1 MRLISGLFVFFLGFA
16 AGGWVFHDVQPR
28 TWFTVKDAKVHA
40 SHAQLLGYMGS
51 AIMRRA
57 PGVIPGVVMETDRT
71 VAMKYPVPGMDK
83 DHYVIVPKRDIRDVA
98 QLAKGDEA
106 SLVDAFAVIGKLAR
120 QTKMDHY
127 KVVTNSPAEQD
138 VGYLHFHL
146 VKVDPKERKFPFQQ
160 KKKEDTTPN
169 D

>member
-1 MRLISGLFVFFLGFA
+1 MKKALFAFILGLVLGAWLFR
-16 AGGWVFHDVQPR
+16 DVQPR
-28 TWFTVKDAKVHA
+28 HPFAARRPHSPA
-40 SHAQLLGYMGS
+40 SYEEVLGYLGS
-51 AIMRRA
+51 AA
-57 PGVIPGVVMETDRT
+57 
-71 VAMKYPVPGMDK
+71 MDK

>member
-1 MRLISGLFVFFLGFA
+1 MRFFAGLFVFFLGFA

-28 TWFTVKDAKVHA
+28 TWLTVKDGKVKA

-57 PGVIPGVVMETDRT
+57 PGVIPDVVMETDKSI
-71 VAMKYPVPGMDK
+71 AMKYPVPGMDK

-106 SLVDAFAVIGKLAR
+106 SLIDAFAVIGKLAR
-120 QTKMDHY
+120 QTRMEHY

-146 VKVDPKERKFPFQQ
+146 VKVDPKERKFPWPR
-160 KKKEDTTPN
+160 KVPDTTPN

>member
-1 MRLISGLFVFFLGFA
+1 MRLLSGLFVFALGFA

-28 TWFTVKDAKVHA
+28 TWLTVKDGRVHA
-40 SHAQLLGYMGS
+40 SSAQVLGYLGS

-57 PGVIPGVVMETDRT
+57 PGVIPEVVMETDRT
-71 VAMKYPVPGMDK
+71 IAMKYPVPGMDK
-83 DHYVIVPKRDIRDVA
+83 DHYVIVPKRDIRDVS

-120 QTKMDHY
+120 KTNMGHY

-146 VKVDPKERKFPFQQ
+146 VKVDPKERKFPWQR
-160 KKKEDTTPN
+160 KPGPDTTPN